1 MPLILS
7 CDRPAPSTELARMW
21 FVVGG
26 VDEHSTIRRKP
37 VAKGE
42 RRMIEITSGD
52 PHLLDL
58 EIALDQL
65 VEVDLG
71 AELLKL
77 HREICRLHLAGEVS
91 SRDCRTPRGA

>member
-1 MPLILS
+1 
-7 CDRPAPSTELARMW
+7 MW

-37 VAKGE
+37 VAKSE
-42 RRMIEITSGD
+42 RRMIQIASGD

-65 VEVDLG
+65 VEVYLA

-77 HREICRLHLAGEVS
+77 YREICRLRLAGGGS
-91 SRDCRTPRGA
+91 PLRGLPDPRAGRR

>member
-7 CDRPAPSTELARMW
+7 CDRPAPSTELACMW

-42 RRMIEITSGD
+42 RRMIQIASGD

-65 VEVDLG
+65 VEVYLG
-71 AELLKL
+71 AEFLKL
-77 HREICRLHLAGEVS
+77 HREICRLHLAGE
-91 SRDCRTPRGA
+91 GLL